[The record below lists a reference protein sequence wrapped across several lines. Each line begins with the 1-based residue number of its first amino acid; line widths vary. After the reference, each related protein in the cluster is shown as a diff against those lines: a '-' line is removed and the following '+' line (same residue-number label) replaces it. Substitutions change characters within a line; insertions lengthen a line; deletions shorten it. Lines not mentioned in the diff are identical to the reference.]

1 MYHLLSDTV
10 RLKQWI
16 LERYAASAFNTCC
29 TQPLPSM
36 HGDPLVI
43 VTKPGTTP
51 SAIHVP
57 APVPI
62 HYQTEVK
69 KGLDRDV
76 ALGVLEKVPVNTLV
90 EWLHRMVIAV
100 TGDLVLPRFDC
111 CACTLYCVLYVCV
124 CIVNGSLN
132 ER

>member
-1 MYHLLSDTV
+1 MDIREICSISLQHMLHSTSSIHAY
-10 RLKQWI
+10 
-16 LERYAASAFNTCC
+16 
-29 TQPLPSM
+29 
-36 HGDPLVI
+36 GDPLVI

-76 ALGVLEKVPVNTLV
+76 ALGVLEKVPVNTPV
-90 EWLHRMVIAV
+90 EWLHRMVIAPKK
-100 TGDLVLPRFDC
+100 D
-111 CACTLYCVLYVCV
+111 
-124 CIVNGSLN
+124 GSL
-132 ER
+132 R